1 MRISDWSS
9 DVCSSDLRLG
19 GRSIYDPA
27 VIVVLIA
34 VSRFDEINAAYG
46 RNVGDTLLEAIG
58 RRLSRMVDDDDGEST
73 LVSRLGGAEFAI
85 ALSGPVTLA
94 QASFLAHRVG
104 ARFERPFLYE
114 GPLCPLRCPTGMAV
128 VAASRGSPDRLF
140 GQASAAWA

>member
-9 DVCSSDLRLG
+9 DVCSSDL
-19 GRSIYDPA
+19 
-27 VIVVLIA
+27 
-34 VSRFDEINAAYG
+34 FDEINAAYG

-94 QASFLAHRVG
+94 EASFLAQRVG
-104 ARFERPFLYE
+104 ASFERPFLCE
-114 GPLCPLRCPTGMAV
+114 GHLLHLSCRMGRSDEHTSDIQSLMRISYAV
-128 VAASRGSPDRLF
+128 ICLKINN
-140 GQASAAWA
+140 Q

>member
-1 MRISDWSS
+1 MRSSDGSS
-9 DVCSSDLRLG
+9 DVCSSDLFDQLPRLANAASFRNWVSHRLG

-85 ALSGPVTLA
+85 ALRSEEHTSELQSLMRIP
-94 QASFLAHRVG
+94 
-104 ARFERPFLYE
+104 Y
-114 GPLCPLRCPTGMAV
+114 
-128 VAASRGSPDRLF
+128 
-140 GQASAAWA
+140 

>member
-1 MRISDWSS
+1 MTAYLMRISDCGA
-9 DVCSSDLRLG
+9 DVCSSDLRASSHVDQLTRLANAASFRNWVSHRLG

-85 ALSGPVTLA
+85 ALSG
-94 QASFLAHRVG
+94 QIGRAHV
-104 ARFERPFLYE
+104 
-114 GPLCPLRCPTGMAV
+114 
-128 VAASRGSPDRLF
+128 
-140 GQASAAWA
+140 